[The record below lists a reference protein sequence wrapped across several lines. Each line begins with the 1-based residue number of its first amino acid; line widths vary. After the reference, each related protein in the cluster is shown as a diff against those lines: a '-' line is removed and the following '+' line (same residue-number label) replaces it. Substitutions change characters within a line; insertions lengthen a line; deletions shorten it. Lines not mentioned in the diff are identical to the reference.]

1 MGAEYYAEL
10 AAKIT
15 LAPGQMPP
23 IQNQPPLGPATQQ
36 DQRYQV
42 LDTHPG
48 FSLFLGYGSEWPV
61 QDPTP

>member
-1 MGAEYYAEL
+1 
-10 AAKIT
+10 
-15 LAPGQMPP
+15 MPP
-23 IQNQPPLGPATQQ
+23 IQNQPTLGPATQQ

-61 QDPTP
+61 QDPHMDDSGVTPERGAESEWSI